1 MRRLRATVFALAL
14 ASAVAFL
21 LAAGYEVSSLGA
33 GLTRIVRNPR
43 GPTPLGLRP
52 NRKPHPPTAGPEAGG
67 RPPGEGGSTSISFTA
82 TEGDLGRALRS
93 PDIRVGGWLTLTRDV
108 ACRLTGD
115 RILIETRN
123 GLGLFGVTVA
133 SYSGFS
139 GWALAAL
146 RDGVGVKLTG
156 LRIAGVP
163 VPGASWLLRRLGR
176 QQDGWVVVRPGS
188 RATIERIEVADGKLT
203 VVGTLRRRAP

>member
-1 MRRLRATVFALAL
+1 VRRLGAAVFALAL
-14 ASAVAFL
+14 ALAVAFL
-21 LAAGYEVSSLGA
+21 AAAAHEVGSLGA
-33 GLTRIVRNPR
+33 GLTRITRNP
-43 GPTPLGLRP
+43 GLPTPPGRRP
-52 NRKPHPPTAGPEAGG
+52 DRPAPPPPAGPEA
-67 RPPGEGGSTSISFTA
+67 GGSTSISFTA
-82 TEGDLGRALRS
+82 TEGDLARVLRS
-93 PDIRVGGWLTLTRDV
+93 PDVRVGGWLTLTRDV

-123 GLGLFGVTVA
+123 GLGLFGVTAA
-133 SYSGFS
+133 SYSGLS

-203 VVGTLRRRAP
+203 VVGTVRGRAL